1 MQEITLKTDRIYDG
15 HIVKLDVLDVRSPD
29 GAVRKRELV
38 RHPGA
43 VALVALDETGK
54 VLLVRQFRV
63 AAGRVLVEIP
73 AGTLDPDE
81 TPEVCAM
88 RELQEETGFKPG
100 QLEYLGGF
108 FVAPG
113 YTTEYIHLYLAT
125 ELSESRLPGDDD
137 EFIEVER
144 VPLAEALAMIERGE
158 IVDGKSIIGLL
169 RVAHR

>member
-125 ELSESRLPGDDD
+125 ELSENRLPGDDD